1 MISIVPLHLKMLPL
15 QQCYWPTYLLFRK
28 TGKMLHGNAKL
39 GVDISVGVFFKVEL
53 EENETKQDNT
63 KL

>member
-15 QQCYWPTYLLFRK
+15 QQCYWPTYLLFQK
-28 TGKMLHGNAKL
+28 TGKMLCGNAKL

-53 EENETKQDNT
+53 EENETK
-63 KL
+63 

>member
-1 MISIVPLHLKMLPL
+1 
-15 QQCYWPTYLLFRK
+15 
-28 TGKMLHGNAKL
+28 MLHGNAKL